1 MNSTSER
8 LAAAQSCCILQTCD
22 ANLHPCCDCS
32 TRFPPCRF
40 QDCDFYLWH
49 YGRRIAVFT
58 EISDICRL
66 TGSMAEDDYY
76 AILGVS
82 KSATEDEIQKAY
94 RKLARKYHPD
104 LHADASDREKENAKQ
119 QFQRVQQAYDVLSD
133 KKKRRMYDQMGPG
146 FEQMGG
152 NPFGGQGNPFGGP
165 GGMDFDLGPLFGG
178 GQGRGGFEQIFR
190 QMGGGAGA
198 RPQQRTQSPPKPESI
213 EQDITVSF
221 ATSVLGGEHQV
232 SFKRT
237 NGKVETI
244 KVKIPAGIEN
254 GKKIRLRGQGAESYS
269 GQRGDLL
276 IVVKVAPHPN
286 YRRKGLNL
294 SLSVPITLGEA
305 VLGAKIDVPTPHGTV
320 TLTVP
325 PGTSSGKSLRLKG
338 MGIRTKEKKGDLI
351 AELHLQLP
359 EELTDDDKDLIKR
372 LELAY
377 QDSNP
382 RAEIRW

>member
-1 MNSTSER
+1 
-8 LAAAQSCCILQTCD
+8 
-22 ANLHPCCDCS
+22 
-32 TRFPPCRF
+32 
-40 QDCDFYLWH
+40 
-49 YGRRIAVFT
+49 
-58 EISDICRL
+58 
-66 TGSMAEDDYY
+66 MAEDDYY